1 MRKMIINV
9 LDENANGINEW
20 LGEEYANLPH
30 ASIEGEGL
38 NVGPADF
45 IIIPEIFSNIMDQ
58 VKVFHVEKLFY
69 LKVMIIY

>member
-1 MRKMIINV
+1 MLIVSI
-9 LDENANGINEW
+9 EW

-30 ASIEGEGL
+30 VQSEGEGL

-58 VKVFHVEKLFY
+58 VKSFPCRKLFY

>member
-1 MRKMIINV
+1 MIINV

>member
-1 MRKMIINV
+1 MKNDYQRIG
-9 LDENANGINEW
+9 DENANGNEW

-58 VKVFHVEKLFY
+58 VKVFHVENCSISKL
-69 LKVMIIY
+69 